1 MDIYRSNY
9 YSAVLTREEM
19 KKIRQIDIDEH
30 NRLEKIYALI
40 QQDSKNIRLM
50 PTDNE
55 KYSVYALTAVC
66 KCGEALR
73 YVPMEMRT
81 ENMCQAAVEDNPDAI
96 LYVPDEYRQQIIEN
110 IRERNDW
117 IKYIFDDGYLSDLF
131 IN

>member
-1 MDIYRSNY
+1 
-9 YSAVLTREEM
+9 
-19 KKIRQIDIDEH
+19 
-30 NRLEKIYALI
+30 
-40 QQDSKNIRLM
+40 M

-66 KCGEALR
+66 KCGKALR

-81 ENMCQAAVEDNPDAI
+81 EYMCQAAVEDNPDAI

-110 IRERNDW
+110 IRKRNDW

-131 IN
+131 IK

>member
-1 MDIYRSNY
+1 MDIYRSDY

-19 KKIRQIDIDEH
+19 EKIRQIDIDEH
-30 NRLEKIYALI
+30 NRLEEIYALI
-40 QQDSKNIRLM
+40 QQDSKNIRLI
-50 PTDNE
+50 
-55 KYSVYALTAVC
+55 
-66 KCGEALR
+66 

-131 IN
+131 IK